1 MGHWIHSFSCVDW
14 NNRAQRLARLK
25 EKENFRAVVM
35 PLSFLGAGIGVI
47 ALGWEGVVKMDGGRV
62 DLAILVPAAFFAL
75 LPIPLIFYRWVRGH
89 FSKRLFA

>member
-1 MGHWIHSFSCVDW
+1 MDW
-14 NNRAQRLARLK
+14 SNRSHRINRLK
-25 EKENFRAVVM
+25 EKEKFRAVVM
-35 PLSFLGAGIGVI
+35 PLSFWGAGIGAI